1 MRSNFEF
8 LLVLILIRNN
18 KFFIFGLKPLIM
30 ISYGGLLKTKHKE
43 LNLDNAEDG
52 NLIQTGEEKISEDE
66 QKANMSF

>member
-1 MRSNFEF
+1 
-8 LLVLILIRNN
+8 
-18 KFFIFGLKPLIM
+18 M